1 MYNFDSDVI
10 GLTTAL
16 TVLSNYT
23 FVNQSNIFSIFYL
36 FDLLYTVIITDFYFL
51 SILFLY
57 FYIYSEFSDII
68 VKKIIHFIAI
78 NMGFVD

>member
-36 FDLLYTVIITDFYFL
+36 FDLLYTVIITNFYFL

-57 FYIYSEFSDII
+57 FYLYSEFSDII
-68 VKKIIHFIAI
+68 I
-78 NMGFVD
+78 

>member
-68 VKKIIHFIAI
+68 V
-78 NMGFVD
+78 

>member
-36 FDLLYTVIITDFYFL
+36 FDLLYTVIITGFYFL

>member
-36 FDLLYTVIITDFYFL
+36 FDLLYTVIITGFYFL

-68 VKKIIHFIAI
+68 V
-78 NMGFVD
+78 

>member
-57 FYIYSEFSDII
+57 FYLYSEFSDII
-68 VKKIIHFIAI
+68 V
-78 NMGFVD
+78 

>member
-68 VKKIIHFIAI
+68 I
-78 NMGFVD
+78 

>member
-36 FDLLYTVIITDFYFL
+36 FDLLYTVIITGFYFFVNTF
-51 SILFLY
+51 SLFLY
-57 FYIYSEFSDII
+57 IFRIFRHYCLKNNTFYCNKYEFL
-68 VKKIIHFIAI
+68 
-78 NMGFVD
+78 

>member
-23 FVNQSNIFSIFYL
+23 SVNQSNIFSIFYL
-36 FDLLYTVIITDFYFL
+36 FDLLYTVIITNFYFL
-51 SILFLY
+51 SIPFLY
-57 FYIYSEFSDII
+57 FYLYSEFSDII
-68 VKKIIHFIAI
+68 I
-78 NMGFVD
+78 

>member
-36 FDLLYTVIITDFYFL
+36 FDLLYTVIITNFYFL
-51 SILFLY
+51 SIPFLC
-57 FYIYSEFSDII
+57 FYLYSEFSDII
-68 VKKIIHFIAI
+68 I
-78 NMGFVD
+78 

>member
-51 SILFLY
+51 SIFFLY

>member
-78 NMGFVD
+78 NMGCVD